1 MSKAHYSQGYNEE
14 GEIVMSLYF
23 RLFWRW
29 LRARAQP
36 PIRMGD
42 TIELNM
48 RVWPQ
53 DLDINGHMNNGRYL
67 TITDLALIEYLTRAG
82 FIKLA
87 LRKGWRPM
95 LGGSIISYRRALK
108 PFAVYTLRFSM
119 ICWDERWNYMAFE
132 FLQDG
137 KTMAHGHS
145 KGAIVG
151 SKGIVSSADAR
162 DAMGLD
168 PASPQFPASI
178 STWIEAERLLSV

>member
-23 RLFWRW
+23 RLLWRW
-29 LRARAQP
+29 LRARAMP
-36 PIRMGD
+36 PIQMGD
-42 TIELNM
+42 AIELSM

-67 TITDLALIEYLTRAG
+67 TITDLALVEYLTRAG
-82 FIKLA
+82 FIQIA

-108 PFAVYTLRFSM
+108 PFAVYTLRFAM

-132 FLQDG
+132 FLQEG

-168 PASPQFPASI
+168 TASPQFPASI
-178 STWIEAERLLSV
+178 STWIEAERLLLV